1 MLGIRIVNPLI
12 YSIPRVIITC
22 AYMLIISFMVLIAL
36 ESRAFCVGIRSL
48 WSRETNCRVNHDLQK
63 KAWCLERCNNKQP
76 IWLLDFSVVNWGFY
90 MGFEGSMYMMLPGWS
105 HRVDSMMDMGL
116 RLLRVKVLKTW
127 RHPLLFFICM
137 QNIQLEVLQN
147 EEDVC

>member
-1 MLGIRIVNPLI
+1 MLKAFIAKFDVQPWDLTHQVGYLSSASPSVCAIFHNSENVNVLGIRIVNPLT
-12 YSIPRVIITC
+12 YSIPGVIITC

-36 ESRAFCVGIRSL
+36 ESRAFCLCIRSL

-90 MGFEGSMYMMLPGWS
+90 MGFEGSMYMMLPG
-105 HRVDSMMDMGL
+105 
-116 RLLRVKVLKTW
+116 
-127 RHPLLFFICM
+127 
-137 QNIQLEVLQN
+137 
-147 EEDVC
+147 